1 MLDDGELQALAR
13 AVAALDD
20 EDAGRPDDPA
30 LPKPG
35 VFRVPELGAVEFY
48 RRYVVNREGIVGRDA
63 DLPQV
68 VSPSV

>member
-1 MLDDGELQALAR
+1 MLRDEELDGLAR

-20 EDAGRPDDPA
+20 EDVGRPDDPA
-30 LPKPG
+30 FPKPG
-35 VFRVPELGAVEFY
+35 VFRVPELSAVEFH
-48 RRYVVNREGIVGRDA
+48 RRYVVDCEGVVGRDA